1 MKQLGKAKGSSLE
14 KQPGKGKLGRA
25 KAKAKGKLG
34 KVCKRNLEKMGKISL
49 QEKVQ
54 QAAEAAEDKEEQAK
68 ELQKTISTEEKR
80 EIWGKHNT
88 HLKHNPLE
96 KGNHD
101 QLSKKDKGIAACL
114 WFLKKEGKRFIH
126 TSQTVK
132 ASESLQKEDFWM
144 TEKQAL
150 GKLGEKDLNLH
161 IESGRVVY
169 REDPCI
175 YNVYNYK
182 DLHAWKKRPKST
194 EGRNGNLDK
203 NMSQRRRTSKSS
215 KASMMRMP

>member
-1 MKQLGKAKGSSLE
+1 ME
-14 KQPGKGKLGRA
+14 K
-25 KAKAKGKLG
+25 
-34 KVCKRNLEKMGKISL
+34 E
-49 QEKVQ
+49 
-54 QAAEAAEDKEEQAK
+54 
-68 ELQKTISTEEKR
+68 
-80 EIWGKHNT
+80 
-88 HLKHNPLE
+88 
-96 KGNHD
+96 NHD
-101 QLSKKDKGIAACL
+101 KLSKKDKGIAACL